1 MDYRAM
7 EFPHIARWSHAMA
20 DSYGSLRS
28 GGFFNQG
35 IAIEMNFYIPGNGVL
50 GQIERTAPGQDY

>member
-1 MDYRAM
+1 M
-7 EFPHIARWSHAMA
+7 EFPYIARWSHAMV

-35 IAIEMNFYIPGNGVL
+35 ITIEMNFYIPGNGVL